1 MISPHS
7 VAKFST
13 PKKRVRLDWPSSRRL
28 TCALLLVAA
37 SCLALPAL
45 AGSSTALPRPSG
57 PYGVG
62 VVDLPLQD
70 PARPGNYSDGT
81 TSPSREIMVRVWYPA
96 HTSRQNPTTTYLDE
110 ISAAYFSTVVPNLP
124 ATTGSSTTTHGVAC
138 ARFDCGRHARPVVLF
153 SPGLQGAV
161 AGYQTLIEDLAS
173 HGYVVFG
180 VDSPDVSGVTV
191 FPDGHSRRQVMPDQD
206 DDDDTFDE
214 WAAALA
220 TADLDYVARQLPRLN
235 RDESLPFAGGLD
247 LHAVAAVGHSIGG
260 AAAVEACLG
269 NPAIRM
275 AINLDGSLRGER
287 YKQPIHQP
295 MLMVLAD
302 DHPDDPSVKTF
313 LPNLGPRSAAVHIA
327 GTGHWSFTDIGF
339 LISANGGDTT
349 TDPLY
354 GRIAPTRAIHLT
366 RLIVRS
372 FLDTALRG
380 EGGEFSPQGF
390 RECPEIS
397 FVPVG
402 R

>member
-1 MISPHS
+1 MISHPS
-7 VAKFST
+7 VAKSSSLQH
-13 PKKRVRLDWPSSRRL
+13 RSRLGWASPRRL
-28 TCALLLVAA
+28 TGAFLLVAA
-37 SCLALPAL
+37 GCLALPAL
-45 AGSSTALPRPSG
+45 AGPAVALPRPSG

-81 TSPSREIMVRVWYPA
+81 ASPNREIMVRVWYPA
-96 HTSRQNPTTTYLDE
+96 HTPCQSPTTTYLDE
-110 ISAAYFSTVVPNLP
+110 ISDAYFSTVVPNWP
-124 ATTGSSTTTHGVAC
+124 ATIGSGTTTHGVAS
-138 ARFDCGRHARPVVLF
+138 ARFLRGRHARPVVLF

-161 AGYQTLIEDLAS
+161 AAYQALIEDLAS

-214 WAAALA
+214 AAAALA
-220 TADLDYVARQLPRLN
+220 AADLDYVARQLPRLN
-235 RDESLPFAGGLD
+235 RDESLPFAGNLD
-247 LHAVAAVGHSIGG
+247 LLAVAAVGHSIGG
-260 AAAVEACLG
+260 AAAVEVCLE

-287 YKQPIHQP
+287 YKQPIRQP
-295 MLMVLAD
+295 MLIVLAD

-339 LISANGGDTT
+339 LLSANGVDTT
-349 TDPLY
+349 TEPLY
-354 GRIAPTRAIHLT
+354 GRISPTRAVHLT

-372 FLDTALRG
+372 FLDSTLRG
-380 EGGEFSPQGF
+380 EGGDFSPQTF
-390 RECPEIS
+390 REYAEIS
-397 FVPVG
+397 FAPIG
-402 R
+402 H